1 MAFNIVQE
9 IRKKSRER
17 WRETLW
23 EKTTD
28 LRIWIQEN
36 GEVAFLV
43 AIVLGICLASF
54 FKFFAFVVAIAVI
67 VAFGIYLV
75 SMPESE
81 LSVSQYQNE
90 GHQREATNTKDPVD
104 DSQSDSNNGHD
115 SKSVPGTESEENS
128 KLH

>member
-9 IRKKSRER
+9 IRKKSREK

-36 GEVAFLV
+36 GEVAFLI

-54 FKFFAFVVAIAVI
+54 FKLFAFVVAIAVI

-81 LSVSQYQNE
+81 LSASQYQNE
-90 GHQREATNTKDPVD
+90 GHQREATAVDPVD
-104 DSQSDSNNGHD
+104 NTQSDSSNGSE
-115 SKSVPGTESEENS
+115 SKLDPGIESEENS
-128 KLH
+128 KIH